1 MKWTFPEETAA
12 DALLA
17 DTPLTPATV
26 DRGGTWSVMSE
37 YKVYQVS
44 LWESRHLVDESLDC
58 PYRLTQLVVA
68 GLLLLAVRGVR
79 AVQASVGR
87 GGIVAQPRP
96 GPQSSSA
103 RDGAASPGPPQAPLT
118 VHGIYAKAQ
127 SISV

>member
-1 MKWTFPEETAA
+1 M
-12 DALLA
+12 
-17 DTPLTPATV
+17 
-26 DRGGTWSVMSE
+26 M
-37 YKVYQVS
+37 S

-58 PYRLTQLVVA
+58 PYRLTQLAVA

-118 VHGIYAKAQ
+118 VHGIYTKAQSQ
-127 SISV
+127 SISVYLSLSQSIYLSLS